1 MVVEGESGWVW
12 TLDSSGGAT
21 DINHRYDMGGNA
33 SVVQFNLGYVKLYRP
48 DSFCAATKI
57 ISDSASVQ
65 YSTVQ
70 YSTVQYILIL
80 QEIIMVP
87 RSCIGDYTVNQCSKT
102 TLISRRPLWL
112 LTQERWFRRDFCNRA
127 KLRLCG
133 LESEHYISPDRFC
146 AVQCEQLFGLSLK

>member
-21 DINHRYDMGGNA
+21 DINHRYDMGGNG
-33 SVVQFNLGYVKLYRP
+33 SVVHFNLGYVQLYRP

-57 ISDSASVQ
+57 ISDSAS
-65 YSTVQ
+65 VQ

-127 KLRLCG
+127 KLRLGG
-133 LESEHYISPDRFC
+133 LESERYISPDRFC